1 MSVSV
6 SLSVCVLLWCNVD
19 YVFVFDLV
27 YLLARLLTYYFLFFI
42 LFFYV
47 AFLFLLHVLSQLMIL
62 SICLIPC
69 E

>member
-27 YLLARLLTYYFLFFI
+27 YLLARLLTYYYFLCCFP
-42 LFFYV
+42 LFV
-47 AFLFLLHVLSQLMIL
+47 TCSVTIND
-62 SICLIPC
+62 P
-69 E
+69 